1 MHASKRTL
9 NVLLV
14 EDDTD
19 VAAGIGDYLG
29 AHDLAVDF
37 AYTAAQARA
46 RLRERTFDVVI
57 LDVNL
62 PDQDGLTLFRWLK
75 SEGGLRS
82 PVLFL
87 TARGALDDKLHAF
100 ALGAVDYMVKPFAPA
115 ELVARVRAIVAHVT
129 AGGGAQLQVGG
140 YILDLHGYRLQ
151 RDGAGVA
158 LHAAGFTLLRRLM
171 EASPACVSR
180 DELCTLLW
188 DGQPPDSNPLRMH
201 VYQLRQAFLRQF
213 GQPLIKTMR
222 GVGYCFVGEADAAP

>member
-1 MHASKRTL
+1 MQASKRTL
-9 NVLLV
+9 NLLLV

-29 AHDLAVDF
+29 SHDVVVDF
-37 AYTAAQARA
+37 AFTAAQAKA
-46 RLRERTFDVVI
+46 RLRERAFDVVV

-115 ELVARVRAIVAHVT
+115 ELLARVRAIATHVP
-129 AGGGAQLQVGG
+129 AGGAAQLQVGD
-140 YILDLHGYRLQ
+140 YILDLHGHRLQ
-151 RDGAGVA
+151 RGGTGLT

-188 DGQPPDSNPLRMH
+188 GDEPPDSDPLRMH

-213 GQPLIKTMR
+213 EQPLIKTVR
-222 GVGYCFVGEADAAP
+222 GVGYCFVGDIDAAA